1 MSNINKEKDILNTEK
16 IDLVYSWVDSSD
28 IEWQKKKQNYEQ
40 NYDLS
45 TGAND
50 KSRFVDND
58 ELKYSLRSVEKYMP
72 WINHIYIITDNQ
84 KPEWLNLDNPKI
96 SVVDHKEIIPNEY
109 LPTYS
114 SRVIEH
120 CMVNIPNLSEK
131 FLYANDDM
139 FVSSSVSPEFFFTK
153 GDKLVYRV
161 NHGVTQP
168 NRNLHTDSLINAEKL
183 IFNKY
188 GKLYNHFPH
197 HNIDPYKKSE
207 IKACYEEFKDE
218 IDKTISHRFRT
229 SDDVSRF
236 IYHYYACAKNKG
248 RYKIIHKV
256 DKDLPFFKYV
266 YFILLKKY
274 QKDSIFIR
282 LSNIDEAK
290 NMLNKFNP
298 KLFCIN
304 DNEESGNSERLKL
317 KNLLEEIFPNKSSFE
332 K

>member
-96 SVVDHKEIIPNEY
+96 SVVDHKEIIPKQV
-109 LPTYS
+109 LPIFNS
-114 SRVIEH
+114 QSIEH

-139 FVSSSVSPEFFFTK
+139 FVCSQVTPDFFFVN
-153 GDKLVYRV
+153 GDKPIYRASR
-161 NHGVTQP
+161 NITQP
-168 NRNLHTDSLINAEKL
+168 NKNIHTDSLINAERL
-183 IFNKY
+183 IYKKY
-188 GKLYNHFPH
+188 RKKYKNYSH

-229 SDDVSRF
+229 SEDIPRF
-236 IYHYYACAKNKG
+236 IYHYYACVNNRG
-248 RYKIIHKV
+248 RYKILHKI
-256 DKDLPFFKYV
+256 DRDLPIYRYIFFLMTKR
-266 YFILLKKY
+266 Y
-274 QKDSIFIR
+274 QKDSVLIR
-282 LSNIDEAK
+282 LININNAE
-290 NMLNKFNP
+290 MILEKFKP

-304 DNEESGNSERLKL
+304 DDRFAQDNDRENLHQFLNKMFPQKSEY
-317 KNLLEEIFPNKSSFE
+317 E